1 MVRFQLIL
9 LPVIHVFVLNFTGIN
24 IAGVKWVV
32 RFQLILLIVMFLS
45 VMDFLV
51 GSFVHSEPGKKN
63 TQYLRNGPNILNVM
77 YSRLEM

>member
-1 MVRFQLIL
+1 VGGQI
-9 LPVIHVFVLNFTGIN
+9 PVKSISCYTCICFFTGIN

-51 GSFVHSEPGKKN
+51 GSFVHTEPGKKN
-63 TQYLRNGPNILNVM
+63 TQYFRNDPKFFLM
-77 YSRLEM
+77 